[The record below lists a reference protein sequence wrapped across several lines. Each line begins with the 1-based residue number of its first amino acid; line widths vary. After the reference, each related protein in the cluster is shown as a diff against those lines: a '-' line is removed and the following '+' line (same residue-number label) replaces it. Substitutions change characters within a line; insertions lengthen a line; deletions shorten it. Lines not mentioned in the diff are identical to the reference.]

1 LPGARGHL
9 ADSGGQARAAG
20 LNSVLSVF
28 LIRSPPVA
36 TGRHRSHKRRS
47 RILSR
52 LDARRRACWASCMR
66 DATSKG
72 TKAGGRPLRPRVGA
86 AVPQGETRRYQR
98 TVSLL
103 VWAVWHDS
111 RPTLGLAI
119 AFVSRLK
126 VVSIGLV
133 GVYRAS
139 GFWLEFFRLYLA
151 DRVQPGAEVDLGRAA
166 KADGLEPLDVAG
178 PVAVRRDPQS
188 RPSTR
193 TLCSWTR

>member
-36 TGRHRSHKRRS
+36 QERESNPFAAGRLPACVLGIRY
-47 RILSR
+47 
-52 LDARRRACWASCMR
+52 ARCDVER
-66 DATSKG
+66 DEGGGSATSA
-72 TKAGGRPLRPRVGA
+72 AGRA
-86 AVPQGETRRYQR
+86 AVPEGETRRYQR

-103 VWAVWHDS
+103 VWAVWNDS
-111 RPTLGLAI
+111 RPSLGLAI
-119 AFVSRLK
+119 AVASRLK

-139 GFWLEFFRLYLA
+139 GCWLEFFRLYLA

-166 KADGLEPLDVAG
+166 KADGLVPLDVAD
-178 PVAVRRDPQS
+178 PVAVRRDPRS